1 MRTRNRF
8 PKGWNEARVK
18 AVLEHYE
25 SQSEDEA
32 VAEDE
37 AAFRRR
43 VQAVIVVP
51 KELVP
56 TITKLITREATVAAR
71 TRHNKLRIVAA
82 RDVNRSP
89 HEALA
94 RLAAEREAVMR
105 TPGSRQ
111 SCNEAKI
118 AACRFGSYRSE
129 DRASAHLR
137 TQRFGTG
144 G

>member
-43 VQAVIVVP
+43 DQTVMVVP
-51 KELVP
+51 KQLVP
-56 TITKLITREATVAAR
+56 AITRLIAR
-71 TRHNKLRIVAA
+71 EGRH
-82 RDVNRSP
+82 
-89 HEALA
+89 
-94 RLAAEREAVMR
+94 
-105 TPGSRQ
+105 RQ
-111 SCNEAKI
+111 SVAQRPNKGAALDRGPVAVRKKRAKT
-118 AACRFGSYRSE
+118 RSGRGE
-129 DRASAHLR
+129 
-137 TQRFGTG
+137 
-144 G
+144 

>member
-43 VQAVIVVP
+43 DQAVMVVP

-71 TRHNKLRIVAA
+71 RRHNTTLQPTSRA
-82 RDVNRSP
+82 RRKSKSP
-89 HEALA
+89 
-94 RLAAEREAVMR
+94 R
-105 TPGSRQ
+105 GSRT
-111 SCNEAKI
+111 A
-118 AACRFGSYRSE
+118 RG
-129 DRASAHLR
+129 
-137 TQRFGTG
+137 
-144 G
+144 